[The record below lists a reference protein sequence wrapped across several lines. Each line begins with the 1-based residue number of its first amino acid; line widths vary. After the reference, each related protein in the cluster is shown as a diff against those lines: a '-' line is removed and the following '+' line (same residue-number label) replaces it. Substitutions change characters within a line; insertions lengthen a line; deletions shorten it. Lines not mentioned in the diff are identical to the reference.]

1 MTFIK
6 KCYKLFFR
14 QKGIFIVL
22 ILLLTQNLLHAQNSN
37 FHTESALKKSIS
49 IQKNGM
55 IVLGSWATLNII
67 SGSVGFYN
75 TSGDAKY
82 FHQMNIAWNILNLG
96 IAGLGY
102 RGANRLDLN
111 MNQNAAHMEMQKFE
125 RLLLINAGLDLVYI
139 GSGALLWKRGIK
151 ENSVRQTG
159 YGKSLILQGSFLLIF
174 DTALYLIHREHTKN
188 LVQITDKLSFTGN
201 GLVLSF

>member
-1 MTFIK
+1 M
-6 KCYKLFFR
+6 LR
-14 QKGIFIVL
+14 
-22 ILLLTQNLLHAQNSN
+22 AQNSN
-37 FHTESALKKSIS
+37 FSSESALKKSIS
-49 IQKNGM
+49 VQKNGM

-67 SGSVGFYN
+67 SGSIGFYN

-82 FHQMNIAWNILNLG
+82 FHQMNTAWNIVNLG

-102 RGANRLDLN
+102 RGANRLDLS
-111 MNQNAAHMEMQKFE
+111 MNHNTALMEIHNFE
-125 RLLLINAGLDLVYI
+125 RLLLINAGLDLIYI
-139 GSGALLWKRGIK
+139 GSGVLLWKQGLK

-174 DTALYLIHREHTKN
+174 DTTLYLFHRKHTKD
-188 LVQITDKLSFTGN
+188 LLQITDKLTFTGN